1 MIDYIIGYV
10 REVNLNSIVV
20 ECSDIG
26 YHITVA
32 NPTGFN
38 RDELTKIYTYLQ
50 VKEDAFVLYG
60 FKNRDEKRMFLKLI
74 EVAGLGPKTVI
85 GMFANITVQQLVQA
99 IETSNTAFLKKL
111 PGIGPKAAQQII
123 LDLKGK
129 LVLDPDQGSVA
140 TAKINPQLQEARDA
154 LKSLGF
160 KASEIDNVLSKI
172 SVVEASTEEYLKQAL
187 KMLGKQKSY

>member
-1 MIDYIIGYV
+1 
-10 REVNLNSIVV
+10 
-20 ECSDIG
+20 
-26 YHITVA
+26 
-32 NPTGFN
+32 
-38 RDELTKIYTYLQ
+38 
-50 VKEDAFVLYG
+50 
-60 FKNRDEKRMFLKLI
+60 
-74 EVAGLGPKTVI
+74 
-85 GMFANITVQQLVQA
+85 MFANITVQQLVQA

-172 SVVEASTEEYLKQAL
+172 SVVDASTEEYLKQAL

>member
-1 MIDYIIGYV
+1 MLDYLIGYV
-10 REVNLNSIVV
+10 REVNINTITV
-20 ECSDIG
+20 ECGGIG
-26 YHITVA
+26 YTLNVS

-38 RDELTKIYTYLQ
+38 RDELTKIYVYLQ
-50 VKEDAFVLYG
+50 VKEDAFLLYG
-60 FKNRDEKRMFLKLI
+60 FHNKEEKSLFLKLI

-85 GMFANITVQQLVQA
+85 GMFANVTVSQLIQA

-129 LVLDPDQGSVA
+129 LVLDS
-140 TAKINPQLQEARDA
+140 TSESEKIKMNPQILEAKEA

-160 KASEIDNVLSKI
+160 RSSEVDSVLSKL
-172 SVVEASTEEYLKQAL
+172 SDVKATTEEYLKQAL
-187 KMLGKQKSY
+187 KMLGKQKTF